1 MARFNNEEILNSVG
15 LPSQLLQQIKNKENK
30 GDYDDDD
37 SEDRFTK
44 FEKIRGTKRK
54 SKPISRKDKRKQERE
69 LKKQKRVKK
78 DTNPQKIQPKKQ
90 NENKQDPLALLATK
104 KNKSKSR
111 KTEEDNPLEALRK
124 LKETKNN
131 NNKTPKAKSDIKIV
145 KEDEL
150 LDDEV
155 SDLGYSEDDFS
166 SENETDFE
174 DVENI
179 NMDPMEALRALK
191 QKKNGSNK
199 ASSDIRIVKEDDLDD
214 DDISDFEEA
223 EDELQED
230 NDPMEALRLLKSKKN
245 KSAKTSE
252 IRIVK
257 EDELEQEND
266 DEVSDLVSDENF
278 DDQEE
283 EDFGGFEDASEGES
297 DFGFSEDDEE
307 EEDPL
312 AKLKAIKEAKRNG
325 KSEKIKQKQE
335 KEVYPI
341 DPHLQEQFRKDDE
354 DIEYYAKKLGL
365 KNGKKSKL
373 SKTDDDDIIGGLL
386 DGLDLDFESA
396 MENID
401 DTTDDH
407 ISEEDEEYSSD
418 CLDNSKKVKENP
430 YVAPGLEETKSSEEL
445 EITPQRYIPPALR
458 KKMALEAGEGVS
470 EETLKLRKSI
480 KGPLNKL
487 SEANISSI
495 VSEINAL
502 YLSHPR
508 QVLNEEITNIILS
521 SIVQQGRLLDTFV
534 YLHATV
540 VVALY
545 RLQGVEFGAHFI
557 QTIVEK
563 FETYQTDSSKTK
575 EASNII
581 SLLSSVYLFQL
592 VSSKLLYD
600 LIKELINNLDENN
613 ADLLLRLIRNSGN
626 QMRSDDPSA
635 LKEIVLLINGKVSTL
650 PKDSINTRT
659 QFLIETISSLKNN
672 KLKIVNEANHQL
684 SVKLKKFLGGINE
697 NKSGDPIQVSLQ
709 DIQNVVTRGKWWLVG
724 SAWKGPETDK
734 PKDDVDIVA
743 MSDILDNAEPNWME
757 LAKAQRMNTNIR
769 RAIFVSIMSAND
781 YIDAVTKLD
790 KLALK
795 RNQEREIPK
804 VLIHCATME
813 PSWNPY
819 YGVLGNKL
827 CDSHSFRKTFQF
839 MLWDLIKELDGGS
852 ADDEEEEDNFIGFDS
867 FDEENKMKR
876 ILNLGRFYGFLLAEG
891 SMPLHNLR
899 TVNFLTASSDTVLF
913 LEVLLVS
920 FFDQVGKKSRKNS
933 VGGGLQ
939 SKAQGMYE
947 QKYDDRLL
955 VERVLKAKDQTTML
969 RGLQYFVQQK
979 VKTSEVVSGKK
990 QLKRVEWG
998 VDALFDIIDEFL
1010 KNSED

>member
-30 GDYDDDD
+30 GDYDDDE

-44 FEKIRGTKRK
+44 FENIRGTKRK

-69 LKKQKRVKK
+69 LKKQKRIKK
-78 DTNPQKIQPKKQ
+78 DTHPQKVQPKKQ
-90 NENKQDPLALLATK
+90 NEKTADPLALLAAK
-104 KNKSKSR
+104 KNKSKS
-111 KTEEDNPLEALRK
+111 KKAEEDNPLVALRK
-124 LKETKNN
+124 LKENKNSK
-131 NNKTPKAKSDIKIV
+131 KTSKAKEDFKIV

-150 LDDEV
+150 LEDEV
-155 SDLGYSEDDFS
+155 SDLGYSEDDFC
-166 SENETDFE
+166 SENEEDFDE
-174 DVENI
+174 DENI
-179 NMDPMEALRALK
+179 DIDPMEALRALK
-191 QKKNGSNK
+191 EKKKGVNK
-199 ASSDIRIVKEDDLDD
+199 ASSDIRIVKEDDLEQED
-214 DDISDFEEA
+214 DDISDFEEL
-223 EDELQED
+223 EEE
-230 NDPMEALRLLKSKKN
+230 NDPLEALRLLKSKKN
-245 KSAKTSE
+245 KPTKTSE

-257 EDELEQEND
+257 EDDLEQEND
-266 DEVSDLVSDENF
+266 DDVSDLDSDENV
-278 DDQEE
+278 DDQNEEGEDFEGFEE
-283 EDFGGFEDASEGES
+283 ENFDES
-297 DFGFSEDDEE
+297 DFHLSE

-312 AKLKAIKEAKRNG
+312 AKLKAIKEAKKNG
-325 KSEKIKQKQE
+325 KSEKTKKKQE

-365 KNGKKSKL
+365 KNGKKAKL
-373 SKTDDDDIIGGLL
+373 SKTDDNDIIGGLL
-386 DGLDLDFESA
+386 DGLDLDFESE
-396 MENID
+396 MENIS
-401 DTTDDH
+401 DTADEH
-407 ISEEDEEYSSD
+407 ISEEDEEDDEYFSD
-418 CLDNSKKVKENP
+418 DVDDSEKMKENP
-430 YVAPGLEETKSSEEL
+430 YVAPGSEETKSSEKSGL
-445 EITPQRYIPPALR
+445 APQRYIPPALR
-458 KKMALEAGEGVS
+458 KKMALEAGESVS

-508 QVLNEEITNIILS
+508 QTLNEEITNIILD

-563 FETYQTDSSKTK
+563 FETSKTESSKTK

-635 LKEIVLLINGKVSTL
+635 LKEIVLLINGKASTL
-650 PKDSINTRT
+650 PKDAVNTRT

-684 SVKLKKFLGGINE
+684 SIKLKKFLGGINE
-697 NKSGDPIQVSLQ
+697 NKSGDPIQVSLE
-709 DIQNVVTRGKWWLVG
+709 DIQNVATRGKWWLVG
-724 SAWKGPETDK
+724 SAWKGHETDK
-734 PKDDVDIVA
+734 PKDVDVVA

-757 LAKAQRMNTNIR
+757 LAKSQRMNTDIR

-839 MLWDLIKELDGGS
+839 VLWDLIKELDGGS
-852 ADDEEEEDNFIGFDS
+852 ADDEEEEDNFIGFDT

-939 SKAQGMYE
+939 NKAKGMYE

-969 RGLQYFVQQK
+969 RGLQYFVQEK

-990 QLKRVEWG
+990 QSKRVAWG

-1010 KNSED
+1010 KDSED